1 MDTSKLKALIALLD
15 DPNEEVYATVEGELL
30 KEPIDVVPELEKA
43 WESSPDGIFQKR
55 VESIIHALQMNDIS
69 SAIISWLQ
77 NDKRDLLT
85 GAYLVAKYQYPELT
99 MESIKEKL
107 ADLRKDIWME
117 LNEHLTSLEKIRIVN
132 HVLFD
137 VHKFSRNSSRFLA
150 PENNYVNEVLAS
162 HKGNPISLS
171 VIYSLLCRDLGM
183 PVYGVNLPKNFILVF
198 MDETVLPEDG
208 ETDPKSKVLFYINP
222 INKGAVLGRRE
233 IEYFIKQQ
241 KLKPDESY
249 FLPCDNTV
257 IVRRLFSNLKYAYD
271 NKGDEDKKI
280 EVEKILTLFDD
291 YS

>member
-1 MDTSKLKALIALLD
+1 MDTSKIKALIALLD
-15 DPNEEVYATVEGELL
+15 DPNEEVYSTVQGELL
-30 KEPIDVVPELEKA
+30 KEPVDVIPELEKA
-43 WESSPDGIFQKR
+43 WETSVDGVFQKR
-55 VESIIHALQMNDIS
+55 VENIIHTLQINDIS
-69 SAIISWLQ
+69 IEVKTWLLD
-77 NDKRDLLT
+77 DKRDLLQ
-85 GAYLVAKYQYPELT
+85 GAYLVAKYHFPELT
-99 MESIKEKL
+99 MEAVKEKL

-150 PENNYVNEVLAS
+150 PENNYLNEVLSS

-183 PVYGVNLPKNFILVF
+183 PVYGVNLPKNFILVY
-198 MDETVLPEDG
+198 MDESIAPDEGIKKEEAT
-208 ETDPKSKVLFYINP
+208 VLFYINP

-241 KLKPDESY
+241 KLQPDESY

-257 IVRRLFSNLKYAYD
+257 IIRRLFNNLKFAYD
-271 NKGDEDKKI
+271 NKGDEDKKEEI
-280 EVEKILTLFDD
+280 QKILTLFDD

>member
-1 MDTSKLKALIALLD
+1 MDTSKIKALIALLD
-15 DPNEEVYATVEGELL
+15 DPNEEVYSTVEGELL

-43 WESSPDGIFQKR
+43 WETSLDGVFQRR
-55 VESIIHALQMNDIS
+55 VENIIHTLQMNDIFTEVKT
-69 SAIISWLQ
+69 WLLD
-77 NDKRDLLT
+77 DKRDLLK
-85 GAYLVAKYQYPELT
+85 GAYLVAKYHFPELT
-99 MESIKEKL
+99 MEAVKEKL

-150 PENNYVNEVLAS
+150 PENNYLNEVLNS

-183 PVYGVNLPKNFILVF
+183 PVYGVNLPKNFILVY
-198 MDETVLPEDG
+198 MDESIPPDEG
-208 ETDPKSKVLFYINP
+208 ISKEEATVLFYINP

-257 IVRRLFSNLKYAYD
+257 IIRRLFNNLKYAYD
-271 NKGDEDKKI
+271 NKGDEDKKEEI
-280 EVEKILTLFDD
+280 QKILTLFDD